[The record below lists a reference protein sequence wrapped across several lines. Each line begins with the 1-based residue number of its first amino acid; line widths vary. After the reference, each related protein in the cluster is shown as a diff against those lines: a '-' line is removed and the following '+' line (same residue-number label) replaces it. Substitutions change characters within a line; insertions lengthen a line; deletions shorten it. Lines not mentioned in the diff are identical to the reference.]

1 MAIDLVVVLALFA
14 FAWLG
19 AHRGGA
25 ESGIRFAG
33 LAAAYGLSFLA
44 GKLAGGALA
53 QALGFA
59 PWLGLAGAGLI
70 AFVAAQGLVE
80 LAARKARAAG
90 DVPSDLSR
98 VAGAAFGIARGG
110 LLLLPLLWLASFT
123 ESMRQLNPSAALPDL
138 SGARTAAV
146 GQAVAGAAAQRLAE
160 NEEGAARITA
170 RFVAQPGESV
180 AALSAIAS
188 DARLRVLQS
197 DAGFWHDL
205 EGGEVEAALARPTF
219 VDLARDAELR
229 SRLAALGLVSET
241 SAVDAQQFH
250 AEMAAVMAEV
260 GPRLQRIK
268 ADPAFQ
274 ELLADETLRARIQAG
289 DTLAL
294 LTDPRIQKLVANATR

>member
-1 MAIDLVVVLALFA
+1 MLIDLVVLLTLFA

-33 LAAAYGLSFLA
+33 LALAYGFAFLA

-80 LAARKARAAG
+80 LAARKVRAAG
-90 DVPSDLSR
+90 DAPSDPSR
-98 VAGAAFGIARGG
+98 IAGAALGIARGG
-110 LLLLPLLWLASFT
+110 LLLVPLLWLASFT
-123 ESMRQLNPSAALPDL
+123 ESMRQLNSSAALPDL

-146 GQAVAGAAAQRLAE
+146 GEAVAGAAAQRLAE
-160 NEEGAARITA
+160 NEDGAVRITA
-170 RFVAQPGESV
+170 KFVTQPGKSV
-180 AALSAIAS
+180 AALSALAS
-188 DARLRVLQS
+188 DARLRVLQA
-197 DAGFWHDL
+197 DAGFWRDL
-205 EGGEVEAALARPTF
+205 ESGEVEAALARPTF
-219 VDLARDAELR
+219 ADLARDAELR
-229 SRLAALGLVSET
+229 SRLAELGLVSES

-250 AEMAAVMAEV
+250 TEMAAVMAEV

-274 ELLADETLRARIQAG
+274 ELLGDEALRSRIQAG

-294 LTDPRIQKLVANATR
+294 LMDPRIQKLVSNAAR